1 MTGLVS
7 CVFAVLVSTAISAQ
21 TSEVAYPTDDES
33 RLGREVLELLNVA
46 RSAVG
51 VPELKGHPDLDL
63 LAYQHSREMAA
74 SGVVTHYS
82 HRYGVSTE
90 TRVKLAFPRV
100 FQFGENVALN
110 GTVEALHTALQASDG
125 HRLNRLD
132 ATFTHVGLGV
142 AQGGRYQLFLTE
154 VFVRVL
160 QPTLIDGIDTL
171 YTEASPESLPEDQ
184 PQYGYFVGAT
194 VRVGAPEPDNP
205 AYWTHRGITAYLDER
220 YADAIGEFRRALD
233 LQPDYRYARYD
244 LARAL
249 IADDQAARAAQVL
262 AEYVSRHPDDMDGWV
277 TNGTTALLLGDYEMA
292 ERVFRHVI
300 QHRARDAGAWYNLGL
315 SLEMQDRLAGA
326 ETAYRQALHL
336 DNTLPAVVVAL
347 ARLRR

>member
-1 MTGLVS
+1 MTRLVA
-7 CVFAVLVSTAISAQ
+7 CIFATIACTAVSAQ
-21 TSEVAYPTDDES
+21 TSEVAYPAEDES

-46 RSAVG
+46 RTAAG
-51 VPELKGHPDLDL
+51 VAELEGHPDLDL

-110 GTVEALHTALQASDG
+110 RTVEALHGGLQASDG

-132 ATFTHVGLGV
+132 PAFTHVGLGV
-142 AQGGRYQLFLTE
+142 AQVGRYQLFLTE

-160 QPTLIDGIDTL
+160 RPALLDGIDTL
-171 YTEASPESLPEDQ
+171 YTEAPPESLPEDE
-184 PQYGYFVGAT
+184 PQYGYFVGTT

-220 YADAIGEFRRALD
+220 YADAIGDFRRAVD
-233 LQPDYRYARYD
+233 IQPEYRFARYD

-249 IADDQAARAAQVL
+249 IADDQPARAAEVL
-262 AEYVSRHPDDMDGWV
+262 ADHLSRHPDDLDGWV
-277 TNGTTALLLGDYEMA
+277 TSGTAALLLQDYEVA

-300 QHRARDAGAWYNLGL
+300 EHRARDAGAWYNLGL

-326 ETAYRQALHL
+326 EKAYRQALHL
-336 DNTLPAVVVAL
+336 DSTLRAVVVAL
-347 ARLRR
+347 ARVRR